1 MSQTDAG
8 GTEATPPSSEQQKPT
23 FNAPPSGGGLGK
35 IGGLFGILAIIALVL
50 SAAAAGIAF
59 SKTPASPS
67 SAKGIVT
74 ATSNSSSPGWMGGGC
89 AGINGANISITV
101 PGAGTFA
108 VEATVSGYGV
118 HASGYVDQ
126 VILTLSTSFGVCPS
140 DLWSTTMLYIDSAIA
155 SENFAAT
162 GVVFQPFVV
171 GSAGTY
177 TFHVNGDTTLSD
189 PGVMFPDDW
198 YSGVIMSA
206 VFYPS

>member
-1 MSQTDAG
+1 MSQSDAG
-8 GTEATPPSSEQQKPT
+8 GTEVTPPSSERQKPT

-50 SAAAAGIAF
+50 SVAAAGIAF
-59 SKTPASPS
+59 SKAPASQSP
-67 SAKGIVT
+67 AEAIVT
-74 ATSNSSSPGWMGGGC
+74 ATSNSSTYDWMGGC

-101 PGAGTFA
+101 PGAGTVA

-118 HASGYVDQ
+118 HASGSVDQ

-140 DLWSTTMLYIDSAIA
+140 DLWSTTMVYIDSAVA

-177 TFHVNGDTTLSD
+177 TFHVNGDSTLSA
-189 PGVMFPDDW
+189 PGVLFPDDW
-198 YSGVIMSA
+198 FSGVIMSA